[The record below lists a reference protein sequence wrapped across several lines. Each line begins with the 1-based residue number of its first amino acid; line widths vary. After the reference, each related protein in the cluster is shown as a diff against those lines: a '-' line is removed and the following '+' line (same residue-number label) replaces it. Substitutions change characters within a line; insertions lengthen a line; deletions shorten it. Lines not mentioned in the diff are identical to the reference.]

1 MNSAAA
7 QANAASPSPPPPP
20 GGGGTIVI
28 VVVAVVAIVAIL
40 GTIYYVKA
48 KNPSKIAPTTGP
60 QVNVAQPQPATN
72 PATNMPVM
80 AVPVPSMPAEV
91 TPQPSGAMF
100 DPNTGQPIPKF
111 DPVTG
116 AQNW

>member
-1 MNSAAA
+1 MGNGTGGMG
-7 QANAASPSPPPPP
+7 NGT
-20 GGGGTIVI
+20 GGGGDGGGDGGGSTVIIIAVIIGAIVI
-28 VVVAVVAIVAIL
+28 IGVIAVMVKLRRKSTKVA
-40 GTIYYVKA
+40 
-48 KNPSKIAPTTGP
+48 
-60 QVNVAQPQPATN
+60 QVGAAQPQPATN